1 MSEQKISKKSWSSHE
16 DSLLLALIEEY
27 GVSGSWP
34 LISTKIG
41 DRTGKQCRER
51 YYNHLKPDITKVTWT
66 VDEDALL
73 LQSQKVMGN
82 QWAKIAKLLPGRS
95 DNSVKNRWH
104 IINRKKS
111 VTEHHTK
118 LQKALDKR
126 TIDASPC
133 VASHATK
140 LSSVVA
146 TRPIVPKL
154 SLSVLTQGTQ
164 HMSIDDNSFETNQH
178 AFNRRNETIC
188 GKSDLLDLYYSHES
202 HCHQVTDTSRSYSD
216 FYASSSSAYYPTA
229 PASGRRDFDVTAIGL
244 DEIFND
250 PDYIETFEQLIN
262 EGSTSSSFNNTLS
275 SCISELSLMSGTAD
289 DFVVSEIDC
298 HQHNQLDHHTRDNNT
313 TTDVASIVH
322 RVEEYDQYDPAEAFE
337 DQFFNFDGFMSD
349 FHAPSYSSQEVQ
361 REGEYINEYCGD
373 GGGVDDDGID
383 RFSEP
388 ALSFRDIETVLD
400 DLFLDDDDD
409 DCMLIDGFGRSPL
422 AASTV
427 VTTAG
432 TLTLSKDPKIN
443 PKGQLCIKLDH
454 HLDKAS
460 KSQRRSLLAAARNT
474 PRSPA
479 PLMKRQRQR
488 ASAITPRSVS
498 LVAIE

>member
-133 VASHATK
+133 MATHATK
-140 LSSVVA
+140 QSSVVT

-164 HMSIDDNSFETNQH
+164 HMSIDNKSFETNQH
-178 AFNRRNETIC
+178 AFFDAMRQYAGRATCWICTIA
-188 GKSDLLDLYYSHES
+188 
-202 HCHQVTDTSRSYSD
+202 TR
-216 FYASSSSAYYPTA
+216 
-229 PASGRRDFDVTAIGL
+229 VTAIKSP
-244 DEIFND
+244 IPVD
-250 PDYIETFEQLIN
+250 PTVTSMPPLVPLITPQLLPVEGET
-262 EGSTSSSFNNTLS
+262 
-275 SCISELSLMSGTAD
+275 LMS
-289 DFVVSEIDC
+289 
-298 HQHNQLDHHTRDNNT
+298 LR
-313 TTDVASIVH
+313 
-322 RVEEYDQYDPAEAFE
+322 
-337 DQFFNFDGFMSD
+337 
-349 FHAPSYSSQEVQ
+349 
-361 REGEYINEYCGD
+361 
-373 GGGVDDDGID
+373 
-383 RFSEP
+383 
-388 ALSFRDIETVLD
+388 
-400 DLFLDDDDD
+400 
-409 DCMLIDGFGRSPL
+409 
-422 AASTV
+422 
-427 VTTAG
+427 
-432 TLTLSKDPKIN
+432 
-443 PKGQLCIKLDH
+443 
-454 HLDKAS
+454 
-460 KSQRRSLLAAARNT
+460 
-474 PRSPA
+474 
-479 PLMKRQRQR
+479 
-488 ASAITPRSVS
+488 
-498 LVAIE
+498 